1 MQIFGRSRKGI
12 KDGEDY
18 LRLIVVETK
27 KDFNHSLLCYGYVC
41 EFMNACN
48 FIERINILRNIKQL
62 RKIVIIDYKDALK
75 NGFIKINKYL
85 LELLDE
91 R

>member
-1 MQIFGRSRKGI
+1 M
-12 KDGEDY
+12 
-18 LRLIVVETK
+18 RLIVVETK

-62 RKIVIIDYKDALK
+62 RKIVIID
-75 NGFIKINKYL
+75 FPINKKA
-85 LELLDE
+85 
-91 R
+91 RFIS